1 MLKAGFRSVF
11 FLLIITMLCTCI
23 EPYEPKLR
31 GYENLLVVEGLVTD
45 ENASYSVKLSS
56 TMGNQDEVPVKI
68 SGAVLFLTDG
78 GGQKYY
84 LTEWKS
90 GLYKTDSTIF
100 RGHPGEIYTLH
111 INSNGREYQSD
122 PYIMEPVPDIDSIYF
137 EKQHVLV
144 NNATE
149 TVDGIMIYLD
159 SEDGENE
166 YFRWDFEETWKFR
179 VPNPKKYIY
188 INDSNIIP
196 VSRINDFCWKSK
208 KSDEVMVQS
217 VSRNQG
223 GRIKS
228 VPVNFIASDK
238 SDRLLIQYS
247 IVVKQY
253 SISKKEFDFWSN
265 MKKVNESGGDIFAT
279 QPFPVISNIH
289 NINDPDE
296 KVLGYFQVSAMRE
309 RRKNILFR
317 DIIRLGLPIY
327 HYPCERIEM
336 SPEDY
341 PKSNPFM
348 PPITWNE
355 IYEMYC
361 KNSDYSFVEPL
372 YVPGTSQLVKLI
384 FTRPECADCEIEGTI
399 KKPSFWIDL
408 N

>member
-11 FLLIITMLCTCI
+11 LFLLIIMLCTCI

-45 ENASYSVKLSS
+45 ENASYAVKLSS
-56 TMGNQDEVPVKI
+56 TMSNQDETPVKI
-68 SGAVLFLTDG
+68 SGAEIYVTTG
-78 GGQKYY
+78 GGQRY
-84 LTEWKS
+84 LLREFKT

-100 RGHPGEIYTLH
+100 RGQPGEIYTLH
-111 INSNGREYQSD
+111 IISNGREYQSD

-137 EKQHVLV
+137 EKQQVLV

-159 SEDGENE
+159 SEEGQNE
-166 YFRWDFEETWKFR
+166 YYRWDFEETWKFR

-196 VSRINDFCWKSK
+196 VARINDYCWKSK

-217 VSRNQG
+217 VLQNQG
-223 GRIKS
+223 NRIKS

-265 MKKVNESGGDIFAT
+265 MKKVNESGGDIFET

-289 NINDPDE
+289 NINDPEE

-309 RRKNILFR
+309 CRKNILFR
-317 DIIRLGLPIY
+317 EIVRLGLPIY

-336 SPEDY
+336 SPDDY
-341 PKSNPFM
+341 PRPNPFV

-355 IYEMYC
+355 IYDMYC

-372 YVPGTSQLVKLI
+372 YAPGTSQLVMLI
-384 FTRPECADCEIEGTI
+384 FTRPECADCAIEGKI
-399 KKPSFWIDL
+399 RKPAFWIDL